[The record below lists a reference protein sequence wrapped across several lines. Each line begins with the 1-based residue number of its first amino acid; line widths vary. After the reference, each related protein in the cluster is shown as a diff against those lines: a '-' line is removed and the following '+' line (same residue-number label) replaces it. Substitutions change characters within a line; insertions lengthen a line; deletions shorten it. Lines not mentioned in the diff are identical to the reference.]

1 MKTTRPKMRHSHR
14 PQFLVRASIAVIAAA
29 LGLADLVS
37 ALFPR
42 LRWQPVLEAW
52 PLAVHSHTSAL
63 TLVIDLFLVLLSYGL
78 LHGKRQAW
86 RIVLALVLA
95 SLLRSSGL
103 LPALPSLGL
112 VVLLLVFSSSF
123 QVC

>member
-1 MKTTRPKMRHSHR
+1 MKTTRPNMRHPHR
-14 PQFLVRASIAVIAAA
+14 PRYIVRATIAVIAAA

-52 PLAVHSHTSAL
+52 PLAVHAHTSAL

-86 RIVLALVLA
+86 RI
-95 SLLRSSGL
+95 SGSRL
-103 LPALPSLGL
+103 YWRHFCSISCTAA
-112 VVLLLVFSSSF
+112 
-123 QVC
+123 VCCPRWPPWGS